1 MYRWRTV
8 HWGAGPAGFRDRL
21 INQIVTSV
29 LSDQLLRQRD
39 GLSAQVGNIVARR
52 SDIASETVAFALF
65 ADVNPGSHLDGLKVV
80 FQERDRLKRYGLRQ
94 EDINAE
100 RQRLLKVA
108 RRMKTKPEMRTFSDW
123 VQILNVSW
131 SNGNAY
137 YDTQARGTAAADLLA
152 TITPEEVNAR
162 LSSWLNAPDTLVQF
176 SFPGKAHWPLP
187 MAKTIDALE
196 AAVATAPLAK
206 PQAPRPVTVPTSQNR
221 CGLAVARTAKTS
233 GDAWSE

>member
-1 MYRWRTV
+1 M
-8 HWGAGPAGFRDRL
+8 
-21 INQIVTSV
+21 TSV

-39 GLSAQVGNIVARR
+39 GLPAQVGNIVARR

-176 SFPGKAHWPLP
+176 SFPGKAH
-187 MAKTIDALE
+187 
-196 AAVATAPLAK
+196 
-206 PQAPRPVTVPTSQNR
+206 
-221 CGLAVARTAKTS
+221 
-233 GDAWSE
+233 